1 MIPVVLLGAV
11 LGITVLVLGVMVER
25 KDNTLQAR
33 LARYAQ
39 PTMSIEDMEL
49 GLPFSER
56 LLLPPLRRMTDAI
69 LRLTPN
75 AQVSL
80 TRQNM
85 IKAGLLSTMSVNQFQ
100 TRRLTVALVLGA
112 GFFFYGGLM
121 GLPPATSIAVAAPLA
136 VLGFMLPSM
145 WLGSQVKKRQK
156 AIQKALPDAIDL
168 LTVCVEAGS
177 GFDASLARVVQKRHD
192 PLAEELERLLAD
204 LRMGRVRRDA
214 LKDLADRT
222 GVIDVQSFVSALIQA
237 DLLGV
242 GLVKVLRVQSDQ
254 MRQQRRLRAEEQA
267 LKAPIK
273 MLFPMILLIFP
284 AVYIVILG
292 PAALQLMK
300 GFGGG

>member
-1 MIPVVLLGAV
+1 MTIVIILGIL
-11 LGITVLVLGVMVER
+11 LGITVIIIGITIER
-25 KDNTLQAR
+25 KDKSLEGR

-39 PTMSIEDMEL
+39 SETTLEEMEL
-49 GLPFSER
+49 SLPFRER
-56 LLLPPLRRMTDAI
+56 VLLPPMRRMTDTI

-85 IKAGLLSTMSVNQFQ
+85 IKAGLLNKMSVNQFQ
-100 TRRLTVALVLGA
+100 TRRLTVALALSA
-112 GFFFYGGLM
+112 GFVFYGGLL
-121 GLPPATSIAVAAPLA
+121 GLPPLTSFAIAAPLA

-145 WLGSQVKKRQK
+145 WLGKKVKQRQK
-156 AIQKALPDAIDL
+156 AIQRALPDAIDL

-177 GFDASLARVVQKRHD
+177 GFDASLARVVQKRTD

-222 GVIDVQSFVSALIQA
+222 GVSDVQSFVSALIQA

-254 MRQQRRLRAEEQA
+254 MRQQRRLRAEEAA

-273 MLFPMILLIFP
+273 MLFPMILMIFP
-284 AVYIVILG
+284 AVYIIILG
-292 PAALQLMK
+292 PAAVSLAK